1 LPAEVALKP
10 IVPAPVTNVVPAT
23 NDIDPLIFN
32 VATWL
37 NATVPAETVIS
48 RQVIVA
54 PSVVVTVYVPAW
66 SKNTESA
73 AVGAVAPLLPP
84 DDADQWVVVVFQ
96 VPAPPTQ

>member
-1 LPAEVALKP
+1 LPAEVALKK
-10 IVPAPVTNVVPAT
+10 IVPVPVTNVVPAT
-23 NDIDPLIFN
+23 NDIDPLISN